1 MISTFPALKV
11 VDICTYVKGGWHMY
25 IWLCIEFSQTYIVLN
40 VTLKI
45 SHKCNWQCIRTS
57 WGWARPN
64 LVCLS
69 NCWNFLY
76 IFLFWFLQLDAGRP
90 YIWFSN
96 FGRLYFHALADFNTD
111 ALKKWMVLIYL
122 STESLGL
129 LNIVL
134 LQNSF
139 IFSQWCIFWR
149 KISIFPGEQ
158 SHMTYEFQA
167 KSWGYGIGI
176 VILWQF

>member
-1 MISTFPALKV
+1 MISTFPVLEVDDISILFLKLNPKHN
-11 VDICTYVKGGWHMY
+11 I
-25 IWLCIEFSQTYIVLN
+25 LCIKLSQTYIELN

-69 NCWNFLY
+69 NCWNCLY

-139 IFSQWCIFWR
+139 IFSQWCIFWW

-176 VILWQF
+176 VIFWQF